1 MPEHGGHNIPPMPP
15 IPPMPGISPKLLQM
29 PLPQAFSAPREASAA
44 FSPASNFFYL
54 IFTAKHQVVLG
65 SIVSLHPVFNAVRF
79 YISQHRGSFCQLSIF
94 TPKNCTQCAI
104 ERHHLPSCVQR
115 GKILHLTF
123 VRFVRIAPMSTWYPV
138 STTCNVCSTL

>member
-1 MPEHGGHNIPPMPP
+1 MGGIIYPPYPP
-15 IPPMPGISPKLLQM
+15 CPAYRPNCSRCRC
-29 PLPQAFSAPREASAA
+29 PRRSQHRGRHQRP
-44 FSPASNFFYL
+44 SRQLRIFYL

-115 GKILHLTF
+115 GKILHLRF
-123 VRFVRIAPMSTWYPV
+123 VRFVRIAPMPPGTLCP
-138 STTCNVCSTL
+138 TTCNGCSTL